1 MYELELSKAE
11 RRKLRKLF
19 KEVCRKLKGYPDIR
33 RKRYSCLVPRGNDH
47 AEIILETRYGK
58 LDLNVEIIRREG
70 IEEISSLRETVAN
83 KSKELRVLEPVD
95 FLGRIYIDADE
106 VGEELGLKEAEY
118 KLDLHK
124 FVLSASGSYD
134 SVEKVKEVL
143 QRLSDRDLLFK
154 YVYDKSKLKE
164 ALIRHLKDLR
174 GRLDRDREIL
184 TEIIRE
190 IS

>member
-11 RRKLRKLF
+11 RRKLRKF
-19 KEVCRKLKGYPDIR
+19 FREVCRKLKGYPDIQ
-33 RKRYSCLVPRGNDH
+33 RKRYRCLVPRGNDH
-47 AEIILETRYGK
+47 AEIILDTRYGK

-70 IEEISSLRETVAN
+70 IEDLSNLRETIAN
-83 KSKELRVLEPVD
+83 KSQELRVLTPVD
-95 FLGRIYIDADE
+95 FLGRIYVDADE

-118 KLDLHK
+118 KLGPHK

-134 SVEKVKEVL
+134 SVEKVKKVL